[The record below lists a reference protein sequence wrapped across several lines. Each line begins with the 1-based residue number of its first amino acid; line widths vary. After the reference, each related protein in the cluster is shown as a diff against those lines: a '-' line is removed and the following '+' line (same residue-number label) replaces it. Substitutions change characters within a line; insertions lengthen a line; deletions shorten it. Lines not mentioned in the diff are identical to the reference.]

1 MASYNKDVWRAIE
14 KSGTSNYRRDNVTVV
29 RDSASFKA
37 MPLRTQENINAK
49 IAAVELANVKK
60 VMPDVIDA
68 GTVRERVR
76 DRLTPVILNTYHS
89 QGTLISRVKD
99 TMPGLGIPR
108 SAPGPQ
114 GFGQGWV
121 GNTASGAGMPGIDP
135 SHDLR
140 IVPNV
145 WISPGEANAI
155 YSQKG
160 IPELIIKKKSQSIL
174 INGVR
179 IRNPYLK
186 PEQLNK
192 VRDNMIR
199 LELADHIAQATN
211 WSLVYGGSLMF
222 PMFREDSPVSMH
234 LPMRALLKAGIV
246 KKNCI
251 DRFVTLDRWNVIHI
265 PQWNPTAAD
274 FLSPREY
281 FIPFLGCD
289 VSGDRCARVVTAP
302 QAGYLGN
309 IMTLGWGISDMNGWY
324 ESVLNYMTVMST
336 IPTMINQMS
345 ILARTI
351 NVDGVLATEGEL
363 ILDEVAEQDTIRV
376 RHSSTLD
383 DPINLDVIGNLQ
395 AIQRDFKEV
404 PELMRLIRQ
413 DFCARA
419 NIPEELILSSERGA
433 FSSGDTTEGALE
445 KQWEAIK
452 YIHKDVARQL
462 RYITY
467 LVVIDALGVDR
478 DVMKALPY
486 TTIEFDNPALTDA
499 AKKAKFFKE
508 MTEGYFNEVSGLMPA
523 HDALKIASDVGETD
537 FPVDSDVI
545 SQLKGRQAKLDK
557 QADEKHELEME
568 LLRAQI
574 EQTQHAAQAPFSAP
588 ASGGSKPAPKPKDD
602 GDKGHS
608 YENRLQQKQHE
619 KVASGGK
626 NFQRVQKAQGN

>member
-1 MASYNKDVWRAIE
+1 MAYYNDIWREI
-14 KSGTSNYRRDNVTVV
+14 KNSGSSNYRQGNVTVV
-29 RDSASFKA
+29 RDSNEFKA
-37 MPLRTQENINAK
+37 IPLRVQERINK
-49 IAAVELANVKK
+49 KVEDTELANVKK
-60 VMPDVIDA
+60 IMPDVMSA
-68 GTVRERVR
+68 KSVRERVSE
-76 DRLTPVILNTYHS
+76 RLTPVILNTYHS
-89 QGTLISRVKD
+89 NGTLISRMKD
-99 TMPGLGIPR
+99 IMPGFGVPR
-108 SAPGPQ
+108 ANPGPQ

-121 GNTASGAGMPGIDP
+121 GNATSGDGMPGVDP
-135 SHDLR
+135 AHDLR
-140 IVPNV
+140 IIPNV

-186 PEQLNK
+186 PDQLKK
-192 VRDNMIR
+192 VSENMIR

-234 LPMRALLKAGIV
+234 LGMRSLLKTGIV

-251 DRFVTLDRWNVIHI
+251 DRFVTLDRWNVVHI

-274 FLSPREY
+274 FLSPKQY

-324 ESVLNYMTVMST
+324 ESVLNYMTVMSA

-376 RHSSTLD
+376 RHSSTVD

-452 YIHKDVARQL
+452 YIHRDVARQL

-478 DVMKALPY
+478 EVMRALPY

-545 SQLKGRQAKLDK
+545 AQLKGRQAKLDK

-568 LLRAQI
+568 LLRTQI
-574 EQTQHAAQAPFSAP
+574 EQAKFSLTNPAP
-588 ASGGSKPAPKPKDD
+588 AAGGAKPPKKDD
-602 GDKGHS
+602 DKKGHS
-608 YENRLQQKQHE
+608 YGSRLEQRQHE
-619 KVASGGK
+619 KVSGEGK
-626 NFQRVQKAQGN
+626 NFQRVQKAQNAN

>member
-1 MASYNKDVWRAIE
+1 MAYYNEIWRQIE
-14 KSGTSNYRRDNVTVV
+14 NSGTSNYRKGNVTIV
-29 RDSASFKA
+29 RNTDSFEA
-37 MPLRTQENINAK
+37 MPLKTQESINAK
-49 IAAVELANVKK
+49 ITAAELANVKK
-60 VMPDVIDA
+60 VMPDVMSAAD
-68 GTVRERVR
+68 VRGRVR
-76 DRLTPVILNTYHS
+76 DRLTPVLLNTYHS
-89 QGTLISRVKD
+89 KGSLITRVND
-99 TMPGLGIPR
+99 IMPGFGVPR
-108 SAPGPQ
+108 AAPGPQ
-114 GFGQGWV
+114 GFGEGYV
-121 GNTASGAGMPGIDP
+121 GNATSGANMPGMDP

-186 PEQLNK
+186 PDQMNK
-192 VRDNMIR
+192 IRDNMIR
-199 LELADHIAQATN
+199 HDLADHIAQATN
-211 WSLVYGGSLMF
+211 WSLVYGGSLIF
-222 PMFREDSPVSMH
+222 PMFKDDSPVSMH

-251 DRFVTLDRWNVIHI
+251 DRFVTLDRWNVVHI

-274 FLSPREY
+274 FLNPKQY

-363 ILDEVAEQDTIRV
+363 ILDEVANQDTIRV
-376 RHSSTLD
+376 RHSSTID

-462 RYITY
+462 KYITY
-467 LVVIDALGVDR
+467 LIVIDALGVDR
-478 DVMKALPY
+478 DVMRALPY

-545 SQLKGRQAKLDK
+545 TQLKARQAKLDK

-574 EQTQHAAQAPFSAP
+574 EQAKNPPLPAAGNGA
-588 ASGGSKPAPKPKDD
+588 KAPKPKKDND
-602 GDKGHS
+602 GKGHS
-608 YENRLQQKQHE
+608 YGNRLEQRQHE
-619 KVASGGK
+619 KVSGQGK
-626 NFQRVQKAQGN
+626 SFERIQKAQNN

>member
-1 MASYNKDVWRAIE
+1 MSYNSDVWRQIE
-14 KSGTSNYRRDNVTVV
+14 KSRTSNYRKDNITVV
-29 RDSASFKA
+29 RSTDSFKA
-37 MPLRTQENINAK
+37 MPLRTQDSINAK
-49 IAAVELANVKK
+49 IANAELQNVKK
-60 VMPDVIDA
+60 AMPDIMSA
-68 GTVRERVR
+68 SEVRSSVQK
-76 DRLTPVILNTYHS
+76 RLTPVLLNTYHS
-89 QGTLISRVKD
+89 KGSIITRVSD
-99 TMPGLGIPR
+99 IMPGLGMPR
-108 SAPGPQ
+108 AAPGPQ
-114 GFGQGWV
+114 GFADGFV
-121 GNTASGAGMPGIDP
+121 GNTMSGANMPGVDP
-135 SHDLR
+135 SHSLQ

-186 PEQLNK
+186 PDQMDK
-192 VRDNMIR
+192 IRDNMIR
-199 LELADHIAQATN
+199 HDLADHIAQATN

-222 PMFREDSPVSMH
+222 PMFKDDSPVSMH

-265 PQWNPTAAD
+265 PQWNPTAED
-274 FLSPREY
+274 FLNPKEY

-363 ILDEVAEQDTIRV
+363 ILDEVANQDTIRV
-376 RHSSTLD
+376 RHSSTVD

-467 LVVIDALGVDR
+467 LMVIDALGVDR
-478 DVMKALPY
+478 DVMRALPY

-499 AKKAKFFKE
+499 AKKAEFFKK

-523 HDALKIASDVGETD
+523 GDALSLASAVGETD
-537 FPVDSDVI
+537 FPVDSGVI
-545 SQLKGRQAKLDK
+545 EELKGRQAKLDK
-557 QADEKHELEME
+557 QSDEKHELEME
-568 LLRAQI
+568 LLRTQI
-574 EQTQHAAQAPFSAP
+574 EQAKNALANPASP
-588 ASGGSKPAPKPKDD
+588 ASGKTAPKLKKDD
-602 GDKGHS
+602 DGKGHS
-608 YENRLQQKQHE
+608 YGNRLEQKQHE
-619 KVASGGK
+619 KVAAGGK
-626 NFQRVQKAQGN
+626 SFERMQKAQS

>member
-1 MASYNKDVWRAIE
+1 MAYNTEIWREIE
-14 KSGTSNYRRDNVTVV
+14 KSGTSNYRKENKTYV
-29 RDSASFKA
+29 RCTDSFKA
-37 MPLRTQENINAK
+37 MPLRVQERINHK
-49 IAAVELANVKK
+49 VQDEELRNVRK
-60 VMPDVIDA
+60 VMPDVVNATDL
-68 GTVRERVR
+68 RQQVR
-76 DRLTPVILNTYHS
+76 DRLTPVLLNSYHS
-89 QGTLISRVKD
+89 KGSVISRVSD
-99 TMPGLGIPR
+99 IMPGFGVPR
-108 SAPGPQ
+108 ANPGPQ

-121 GNTASGAGMPGIDP
+121 GNATNGNGMPGVDP
-135 SHDLR
+135 ARDLR

-179 IRNPYLK
+179 IRNPK
-186 PEQLNK
+186 FSPEQLK
-192 VRDNMIR
+192 IITENMIK
-199 LELADHIAQATN
+199 LDLADHIAQATN
-211 WSLVYGGSLMF
+211 WSLVYGGALMF
-222 PMFREDSPVSMH
+222 PMFKEDSPISMH
-234 LPMRALLKAGIV
+234 LPLPALLKAGIV

-251 DRFVTLDRWNVIHI
+251 SRFVTLDRWNVVHI
-265 PQWNPTAAD
+265 PQWNPTAED
-274 FLSPREY
+274 FLNPKEY

-289 VSGDRCARVVTAP
+289 VSGDRCGRIVTAP

-363 ILDEVAEQDTIRV
+363 ILDEVANQDTIRV
-376 RHSSTLD
+376 RHSSNLD

-478 DVMKALPY
+478 NVMRALPY
-486 TTIEFDNPALTDA
+486 TTIEFDNPSLTDA
-499 AKKAKFFKE
+499 AKKSKFFKD

-523 HDALKIASDVGETD
+523 GDALALASAVGETD
-537 FPVDSDVI
+537 LPVDSEVI
-545 SQLKGRQAKLDK
+545 AELKKRQAKLDK
-557 QADEKHELEME
+557 QNDEKHELEME
-568 LLRAQI
+568 LLRAQV
-574 EQTQHAAQAPFSAP
+574 EQTRNAAANP
-588 ASGGSKPAPKPKDD
+588 ASTSTAPKPKKDN
-602 GDKGHS
+602 GKEGHS
-608 YENRLQQKQHE
+608 YSSRLEQKRSEH
-619 KVASGGK
+619 VSSGGK
-626 NFQRVQKAQGN
+626 QFQRLQKAQN

>member
-1 MASYNKDVWRAIE
+1 MAYYKEVWRAIE
-14 KSGTSNYRRDNVTVV
+14 KSDTSNYRKDGHTRV
-29 RDSASFKA
+29 RCTDSFKA
-37 MPLRTQENINAK
+37 MPLRVQEQINKK
-49 IAAVELANVKK
+49 IEDAELTNVKK
-60 VMPDVIDA
+60 VMPDVVGA
-68 GTVRERVR
+68 TELRERVR
-76 DRLTPVILNTYHS
+76 DKLTPVLLNSYHS
-89 QGTLISRVKD
+89 KGSIITRVND
-99 TMPGLGIPR
+99 IMPGFGVPR
-108 SAPGPQ
+108 AAPGPQ

-121 GNTASGAGMPGIDP
+121 GNAASGAGMPGIDP

-179 IRNPYLK
+179 IRNPKLS
-186 PEQLNK
+186 PEQLK
-192 VRDNMIR
+192 TIAENMIK
-199 LELADHIAQATN
+199 LDLADHIAQATN
-211 WSLVYGGSLMF
+211 WSLVYGGALMF
-222 PMFREDSPVSMH
+222 PMFKDDSPISMH
-234 LPMRALLKAGIV
+234 LPLPALLKAGIV

-251 DRFVTLDRWNVIHI
+251 SRFVTLDRWNVVHI
-265 PQWNPTAAD
+265 PQWNPTAED
-274 FLSPREY
+274 FLNPKEY

-363 ILDEVAEQDTIRV
+363 ILDEVANQDTIRV

-478 DVMKALPY
+478 DVMRALPY
-486 TTIEFDNPALTDA
+486 TTIEFDNPSLTDA

-523 HDALKIASDVGETD
+523 GDALALAAAVGETD
-537 FPVDSDVI
+537 LPVDSEVV
-545 SQLKGRQAKLDK
+545 SELKKRQAKLDK
-557 QADEKHELEME
+557 QNDEKHDLEME

-574 EQTQHAAQAPFSAP
+574 KNMKNPQAVQPGASSA
-588 ASGGSKPAPKPKDD
+588 SAPKPKKDD
-602 GDKGHS
+602 GGGHS
-608 YENRLQQKQHE
+608 YSSKLEQRRHE
-619 KVASGGK
+619 KVSGGAK
-626 NFQRVQKAQGN
+626 QFQRLQKAQN